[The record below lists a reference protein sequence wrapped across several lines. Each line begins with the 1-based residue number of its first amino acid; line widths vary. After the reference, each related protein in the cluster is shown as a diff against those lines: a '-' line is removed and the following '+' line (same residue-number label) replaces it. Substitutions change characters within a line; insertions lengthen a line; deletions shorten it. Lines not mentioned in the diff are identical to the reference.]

1 MKNKRR
7 PGAAIPKGKFHEEEE
22 AMPTKKAAYDMEYR
36 RQNIKSMMFDLNK
49 NTDADIIEY
58 LETVGPRTTYIKSLI
73 RADMERANFQPKSE
87 QGRTD

>member
-1 MKNKRR
+1 
-7 PGAAIPKGKFHEEEE
+7 
-22 AMPTKKAAYDMEYR
+22 MPTKKAAYDMEYR

-73 RADMERANFQPKSE
+73 RADMQRANFKPQAESIT
-87 QGRTD
+87 TD